1 MELFTDLTSSLPGQ
15 AVADLVRTEH
25 PSRAVPHGVT
35 PGSARKPGPVRGA
48 HTRERS
54 VGIAGIQEPKPVTGL
69 HLLVQPVRYVGPCFD
84 ARVSLYQHPVDE
96 VHAGRIDSG
105 LKLLAELPDDRAH
118 HAGHLLRYRPSRVT
132 CLQTYSKPG
141 TISLVGPDGLTK
153 VPNPD
158 AGPEFE
164 SAAQRHVTRRPS
176 APSRETLA
184 VLMPANAGAFG
195 GAGRTRA
202 ARRGA
207 GRGDRDHRR
216 SRRV

>member
-1 MELFTDLTSSLPGQ
+1 MELSTDLTSPLPGQ

-25 PSRAVPHGVT
+25 QSRAVPHGVT
-35 PGSARKPGPVRGA
+35 PSSARKPGPVRGA

-105 LKLLAELPDDRAH
+105 LKLLAKLPDDRAH

-141 TISLVGPDGLTK
+141 TMSLVGPDGLTK

-158 AGPEFE
+158 VG
-164 SAAQRHVTRRPS
+164 HVTRRPA
-176 APSRETLA
+176 APSRETL
-184 VLMPANAGAFG
+184 VVSMPTNAGAFG
-195 GAGRTRA
+195 GAGRTSA

-207 GRGDRDHRR
+207 GRGDRDRRR
-216 SRRV
+216 SRRVRLRR